1 MLRRQN
7 SPHSERTTQPNGEV
21 GEEERKSGNAPYE
34 IDFAVLPNAK
44 RNNSFLLNLD
54 VSYDFV
60 PTNLPFLRR
69 TRLVFIRR
77 KEQII
82 EFLRK
87 KKGELLMRDVG
98 ARRQYNSDMRAWRE
112 KLKAIEKKDHV
123 EQSML
128 SLEASRPLMTS
139 TTKKTRVCGASTLVI
154 RCTARTASD
163 LLTTRLSFRENQA

>member
-1 MLRRQN
+1 MQLHRDILEENRQLLLRKQT
-7 SPHSERTTQPNGEV
+7 SPRSERTTQPNGELAD
-21 GEEERKSGNAPYE
+21 EERKGGNTPYE

-69 TRLVFIRR
+69 ARLVFIRR

-87 KKGELLMRDVG
+87 KKG
-98 ARRQYNSDMRAWRE
+98 
-112 KLKAIEKKDHV
+112 
-123 EQSML
+123 
-128 SLEASRPLMTS
+128 
-139 TTKKTRVCGASTLVI
+139 
-154 RCTARTASD
+154 
-163 LLTTRLSFRENQA
+163 